1 MELLLSPGS
10 ITYDGW
16 WGQAMID
23 LAFGTSWAQERK
35 VFCGVR
41 EDLDHQSDHLPVA
54 TTVMIEVET
63 REPPERLQWQRTDHG
78 ILTREFEKNLPP
90 LTAISSKNELDKR
103 VEGII
108 NAITKAIEAST
119 PKAKPSPRSIH
130 GWTEECKAAQMTA
143 RRLRRRFQRTRLE
156 ADWEAYRQA
165 RNYKG
170 RLIKKTLRDAHRSRV
185 REAADTQD
193 GL

>member
-1 MELLLSPGS
+1 
-10 ITYDGW
+10 
-16 WGQAMID
+16 
-23 LAFGTSWAQERK
+23 
-35 VFCGVR
+35 
-41 EDLDHQSDHLPVA
+41 
-54 TTVMIEVET
+54 MIEVET

-156 ADWEAYRQA
+156 AD
-165 RNYKG
+165 
-170 RLIKKTLRDAHRSRV
+170 
-185 REAADTQD
+185 
-193 GL
+193 